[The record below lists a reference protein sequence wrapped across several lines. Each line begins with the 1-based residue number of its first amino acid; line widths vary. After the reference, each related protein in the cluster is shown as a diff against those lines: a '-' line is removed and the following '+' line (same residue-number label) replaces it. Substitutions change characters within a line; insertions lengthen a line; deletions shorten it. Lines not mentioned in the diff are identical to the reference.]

1 MFYRVL
7 NASLV
12 HLLIRHV
19 PLSRKES
26 AMETENNI
34 EILRLS
40 KEVLLTG
47 INDKNTELSL
57 KIMNFWRDE
66 SRLPNSTIERLV
78 EILRALYSTKTEKDY
93 LSYSTNLLLQLTS
106 LSPDYTRP
114 LFDSGLDSDE
124 NFQNFHVNFSW
135 QKQQISMTPLFV
147 ATQSTLEP
155 SYAPV
160 ARYVRET
167 PKISDFTQTNQASA
181 SYDWMNPSAQVRFFR
196 LV

>member
-1 MFYRVL
+1 
-7 NASLV
+7 
-12 HLLIRHV
+12 
-19 PLSRKES
+19 
-26 AMETENNI
+26 METENNI

-47 INDKNTELSL
+47 INDRNTELSL

-66 SRLPNSTIERLV
+66 SRLPNSTIERLI

-114 LFDSGLDSDE
+114 LFDSGLDSEE
-124 NFQNFHVNFSW
+124 NFHKFHVNFSW
-135 QKQQISMTPLFV
+135 QRQNIAMTPLFV
-147 ATQSTLEP
+147 ATQNTVEP
-155 SYAPV
+155 SYSQTQG
-160 ARYVRET
+160 ARYLRAT
-167 PKISDFTQTNQASA
+167 QHIFDFTQTNQVSA
-181 SYDWMNPSAQVRFFR
+181 SNDWMNPSVQVRFFR